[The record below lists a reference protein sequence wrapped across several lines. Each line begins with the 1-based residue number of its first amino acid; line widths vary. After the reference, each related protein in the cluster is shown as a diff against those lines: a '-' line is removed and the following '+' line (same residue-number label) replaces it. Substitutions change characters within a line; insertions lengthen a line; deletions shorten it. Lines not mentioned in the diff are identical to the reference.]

1 MYLTY
6 ETSFYTDN
14 EGQIMKVN
22 KEIKRPVFVIGHKNP
37 DTDSICAAITY
48 AKLKNAIT
56 GDEYIAGRAGHL
68 NEETQFVLSHFGVQ
82 VPVYIKDVRTQV
94 RDMEIRMLEGIGADL
109 SLKRAWAEM
118 RDAEVVTLC
127 VTEND
132 EVSGI
137 ITTNDIV
144 ETYMD
149 VIDPGILS
157 LAKTSYQNI
166 VETLDGELIVG
177 DIGDILDK
185 GKVVIA
191 AASPEMMENL
201 IEEGD
206 VVILGNRYE
215 TQLCAIEMNAG
226 CIIVCEGADVAK
238 TIRNQAREHGT
249 KIITTP
255 HDTFVVA
262 RLINQSMPINYV
274 MKKDNVV
281 CFHMDDYIE
290 DIQEVMAS
298 MRHRYFPVLDKNE
311 HYVGMISRRN
321 FLGAKKKQLIL
332 VDHNEKNQA
341 VNGADSADIL
351 EIIDHHRLRTIET
364 SGPVF
369 FRNQPLGST
378 CTIIYLM
385 YKEYGVEIDKVT
397 AGLLLAA
404 ILSDTLMFR
413 SPTCTAIDKKA
424 GEELALIA
432 GVNYEEFAKEMFHA
446 GSNLSG
452 KSASEILHQDF
463 KKFTVDD
470 MNIGIGQINSMSAEE
485 LLEIK
490 SKVEPELKKAAED
503 DGLDML
509 FFMLTNII
517 DESSEVLFTGAKSQY
532 TINSA
537 FGINASGDKATLP
550 GVVSRKKQLLPAI
563 VEAIQN

>member
-1 MYLTY
+1 MN
-6 ETSFYTDN
+6 D
-14 EGQIMKVN
+14 Q
-22 KEIKRPVFVIGHKNP
+22 KRPVIVMGHKNP

-48 AKLKNAIT
+48 ANLKRQIT
-56 GDEYIAGRAGHL
+56 GDDYIACRAGHL
-68 NEETQFVLSHFGVQ
+68 NEETQFVMSYFNVETPAY
-82 VPVYIKDVRTQV
+82 VKDVRTQV
-94 RDMEIRMLEGIGADL
+94 RDMEIRMLEGSSRDL
-109 SLKRAWAEM
+109 SLKNAWSKM

-127 VTEND
+127 VTEGD
-132 EVSGI
+132 KLTGI
-137 ITTNDIV
+137 VTTNDIV

-149 VIDPGILS
+149 VIDPKILS
-157 LAKTSYQNI
+157 EAKTCYRNI

-177 DIGDILDK
+177 DIEDVLTK

-191 AASPEMMENL
+191 AANPDMMENV

-206 VVILGNRYE
+206 VVILGNRYDM
-215 TQLCAIEMNAG
+215 QLCAIEMNAG

-238 TIRNQAREHGT
+238 TIQIQAREHGT

-255 HDTFVVA
+255 HDTFIVA
-262 RLINQSMPINYV
+262 RLINQSMPIEHV
-274 MKKDNVV
+274 MKKDKLV
-281 CFHMDDYIE
+281 CFHMDDFIE

-298 MRHRYFPVLDKNE
+298 MRHRYFPVLDKND
-311 HYVGMISRRN
+311 HYIGMVSRRN

-341 VNGADSADIL
+341 VNGADNAEIL

-364 SGPVF
+364 AGPVF

-378 CTIIYLM
+378 CTIIYNM
-385 YKEYGVEIDKVT
+385 YREYNVEIDKTT

-413 SPTCTAIDKKA
+413 SPTCTSVDKKA
-424 GEELALIA
+424 GEDLAAIA
-432 GVNYEEFAKEMFHA
+432 GIDYEAFAKEMFHA

-452 KSASEILHQDF
+452 KSAKEILHQDF

-470 MNIGIGQINSMSAEE
+470 LTIGIGQINSMSADE
-485 LLEIK
+485 LSEIK
-490 SKVEPELKKAAED
+490 ERIMPELKTVSEA

-517 DESSEVLFTGAKSQY
+517 DESSEVVFAGAKAQHTLS
-532 TINSA
+532 SA
-537 FGINASGDKATLP
+537 FGVNAEGNVAYLP
-550 GVVSRKKQLLPAI
+550 GVVSRKKQLLPSI
-563 VEAIQN
+563 VETIQQ

>member
-1 MYLTY
+1 M
-6 ETSFYTDN
+6 EKQN
-14 EGQIMKVN
+14 
-22 KEIKRPVFVIGHKNP
+22 RPVIVIGHKNP

-48 AKLKNAIT
+48 ANLKSKIT
-56 GDEYIAGRAGHL
+56 GDEYIACRAGHL
-68 NEETQFVLSHFGVQ
+68 NEETQFVLSHFGVE

-94 RDMEIRMLEGIGADL
+94 RDMEIRMLEGVGSDL
-109 SLKRAWAEM
+109 SLKKAWAKM

-127 VTEND
+127 VTDND
-132 EVSGI
+132 VLSGI
-137 ITTNDIV
+137 VTTNDIV

-157 LAKTSYQNI
+157 QAHTSYKNI
-166 VETLDGELIVG
+166 VETIDGELLVG
-177 DIGDILDK
+177 DITDNLTK

-191 AASPEMMENL
+191 AASPEIMENL
-201 IEEGD
+201 INEGD

-226 CIIVCEGADVAK
+226 CIIVCEGAEVAK
-238 TIRNQAREHGT
+238 TIQTQAKEHGT

-255 HDTFVVA
+255 HDTFIVA
-262 RLINQSMPINYV
+262 RLINQSIPIEHV
-274 MKKDNVV
+274 MKKDSTVH
-281 CFHMDDYIE
+281 FHMDDYIE
-290 DIQEVMAS
+290 DIQDVMAQT
-298 MRHRYFPVLDKNE
+298 RHRYFPILDKSN
-311 HYVGMISRRN
+311 HYIGMISRRN

-341 VNGADSADIL
+341 VNGADSAEIL
-351 EIIDHHRLRTIET
+351 EIVDHHRLRTIET
-364 SGPVF
+364 AGPVF

-378 CTIIYLM
+378 CSIIYLM
-385 YKEYGVEIDKVT
+385 YKENGVEIDKTT

-413 SPTCTAIDKKA
+413 SPTCTLIDKNA
-424 GEELALIA
+424 GEELAKIA
-432 GVNYEEFAKEMFHA
+432 GVDFEEFAKEMFHA

-470 MNIGIGQINSMSAEE
+470 LTIGIGQINSMSAEE
-485 LLEIK
+485 LAEIK
-490 SKVEPELKKAAED
+490 NRLEPELKNVAKE

-517 DESSEVLFTGAKSQY
+517 EESSEIIFEGAKAQH
-532 TINSA
+532 TLNNA
-537 FGINASGDKATLP
+537 FGINVTGDTAKLP

-563 VEAIQN
+563 VETIQQ

>member
-1 MYLTY
+1 M
-6 ETSFYTDN
+6 EKQN
-14 EGQIMKVN
+14 
-22 KEIKRPVFVIGHKNP
+22 RPVIVIGHKNP

-48 AKLKNAIT
+48 ANLKSKIT
-56 GDEYIAGRAGHL
+56 GDEYIACRAGHL
-68 NEETQFVLSHFGVQ
+68 NEETQFVLSHFDVE
-82 VPVYIKDVRTQV
+82 VPAYIKDVRTQV
-94 RDMEIRMLEGIGADL
+94 RDMEIRMLEGVGSDL
-109 SLKRAWAEM
+109 SLKKAWAKM

-132 EVSGI
+132 ELSGI
-137 ITTNDIV
+137 VTTNDIV

-157 LAKTSYQNI
+157 QAHTSYKNI
-166 VETLDGELIVG
+166 VETIDGELIVG
-177 DIGDILDK
+177 DISDNLTK

-191 AASPEMMENL
+191 AASPEIMENL
-201 IEEGD
+201 INEGD

-226 CIIVCEGADVAK
+226 CIIVCEGAEVAK
-238 TIRNQAREHGT
+238 TIQTQAKEHGT

-255 HDTFVVA
+255 HDTFIVA
-262 RLINQSMPINYV
+262 RLINQSIPIEHV
-274 MKKDNVV
+274 MKKDSTVH
-281 CFHMDDYIE
+281 FHMDDYIE
-290 DIQEVMAS
+290 DIQDVMAQT
-298 MRHRYFPVLDKNE
+298 RHRYFPILDKSN
-311 HYVGMISRRN
+311 HYIGMISRRN

-341 VNGADSADIL
+341 VNGADSAEIL
-351 EIIDHHRLRTIET
+351 EIVDHHRLRTIET
-364 SGPVF
+364 AGPVF

-378 CTIIYLM
+378 CSIIYLM
-385 YKEYGVEIDKVT
+385 YKENGVDIDKTT

-413 SPTCTAIDKKA
+413 SPTCTLIDKNA
-424 GEELALIA
+424 GEELAKIA
-432 GVNYEEFAKEMFHA
+432 GVDFEEFAKEMFHA

-470 MNIGIGQINSMSAEE
+470 LTIGIGQINSMSAEE
-485 LLEIK
+485 LAEIK
-490 SKVEPELKKAAED
+490 NRLEPELKNVAKE

-517 DESSEVLFTGAKSQY
+517 EESSEIIFEGAKAQH
-532 TINSA
+532 TLNNA
-537 FGINASGDKATLP
+537 FGVNVTGDTAKLP

-563 VEAIQN
+563 VETIQQ

>member
-1 MYLTY
+1 M
-6 ETSFYTDN
+6 
-14 EGQIMKVN
+14 N
-22 KEIKRPVFVIGHKNP
+22 KNTQKRPIFVVGHKNP

-48 AKLKNAIT
+48 ANLKNIIT
-56 GDEYIAGRAGHL
+56 GDAYVAGRAGHL
-68 NEETQFVLSHFGVQ
+68 NEETQFVLSHFGVH

-94 RDMEIRMLEGIGADL
+94 RDMEIRTLDGISADF
-109 SLKRAWAEM
+109 SLKNAWSRM
-118 RDAEVVTLC
+118 RDAQVVTLC
-127 VTEND
+127 VTEGD

-137 ITTNDIV
+137 VTTNDIV

-157 LAKTSYQNI
+157 EAKTSYQNI

-177 DIGDILDK
+177 DIGDSLEK

-191 AASPEMMENL
+191 AASPEMMENF
-201 IEEGD
+201 IEAGD

-215 TQLCAIEMNAG
+215 TQLCAIELNAG
-226 CIIVCEGADVAK
+226 CIIVCEGAEVAK
-238 TIRNQAREHGT
+238 TIQNQAREHGT

-262 RLINQSMPINYV
+262 RLINQSMPIRHV

-290 DIQEVMAS
+290 DIQEVMAQ

-351 EIIDHHRLRTIET
+351 EIVDHHRLRTIET
-364 SGPVF
+364 AGPVF

-378 CTIIYLM
+378 CTIIYLL
-385 YKEYGVEIDKVT
+385 YKEYGVAIDKVT

-413 SPTCTAIDKKA
+413 SPTCTAVDKKA
-424 GEELALIA
+424 GEELADMA

-452 KSASEILHQDF
+452 KTADEILHQDF

-470 MNIGIGQINSMSAEE
+470 MTIGISQINSMSAEE
-485 LLEIK
+485 LMEIK
-490 SKVEPELKKAAED
+490 EKVEPALEKAAED

-517 DESSEVLFTGAKSQY
+517 DESSEVLFTGAKSQF
-532 TINSA
+532 TINNA
-537 FGINASGDKATLP
+537 FGIAVTGNRALLP

>member
-1 MYLTY
+1 MA
-6 ETSFYTDN
+6 E
-14 EGQIMKVN
+14 Q
-22 KEIKRPVFVIGHKNP
+22 KRPVIVIGHKNP

-48 AKLKNAIT
+48 ANLKNKIT
-56 GDEYIAGRAGHL
+56 GDDYIACRAGHL
-68 NEETQFVLSHFGVQ
+68 NEETQFVLSHFDVA
-82 VPVYIKDVRTQV
+82 VPSYIKDVRTQV
-94 RDMEIRMLEGIGADL
+94 RDMEIRMLDGTSSKL
-109 SLKRAWAEM
+109 SLKNAWSKM
-118 RDAEVVTLC
+118 RDAGVVTLC

-132 EVSGI
+132 ELTGI
-137 ITTNDIV
+137 VTTNDIV

-157 LAKTSYQNI
+157 QAHTSYSNI
-166 VETLDGELIVG
+166 VETLDGKLIVG
-177 DIGDILDK
+177 EIEDVLEK

-191 AASPEMMENL
+191 AASPDMMENL

-226 CIIVCEGADVAK
+226 CIIVCEGAEVAK
-238 TIRNQAREHGT
+238 TIQAQAREHGT

-262 RLINQSMPINYV
+262 RLINQSMPIEHV
-274 MKKDNVV
+274 MKKDGLV

-290 DIQEVMAS
+290 DIQDVMAQ

-311 HYVGMISRRN
+311 HYIGMISRRN

-341 VNGADSADIL
+341 VNGADAADIL
-351 EIIDHHRLRTIET
+351 EIIDHHRLGTIET
-364 SGPVF
+364 AGPVF

-385 YKEYGVEIDKVT
+385 YKEYGVEIDKT
-397 AGLLLAA
+397 IAGLLLAA

-413 SPTCTAIDKKA
+413 SPTCTNVDRKA
-424 GEELALIA
+424 GEELAGIA
-432 GVNYEEFAKEMFHA
+432 GVDYEEFAKEMFHA

-452 KSASEILHQDF
+452 KTAKEILHQDF

-470 MNIGIGQINSMSAEE
+470 LTIGIGQINSMSADE
-485 LLEIK
+485 LAEIK
-490 SKVEPELKKAAED
+490 SKIMPQLEEVSGE

-509 FFMLTNII
+509 FFMLTDII
-517 DESSEVLFTGAKSQY
+517 DESSEVVFAGAKAQH
-532 TINSA
+532 TLESA
-537 FGINASGDKATLP
+537 FGITVEGDSALLP
-550 GVVSRKKQLLPAI
+550 GVVSRKKQLLPSI
-563 VEAIQN
+563 VETIQQ

>member
-1 MYLTY
+1 MNNI
-6 ETSFYTDN
+6 EDN
-14 EGQIMKVN
+14 
-22 KEIKRPVFVIGHKNP
+22 RPIFVTGHKNP

-48 AKLKNAIT
+48 ANLKNKAF
-56 GDEYIAGRAGHL
+56 GGNYIACRAGHL
-68 NEETQFVLSHFGVQ
+68 NEETQFVLSHFGVD
-82 VPVYIKDVRTQV
+82 VPAYIKDVRTQV
-94 RDMEIRMLEGIGADL
+94 RDMEIRRLDGVSSDL
-109 SLKRAWAEM
+109 SLKNAWTKM
-118 RDAEVVTLC
+118 RDADVVTLC
-127 VTEND
+127 ATEGD
-132 EVSGI
+132 KLAGI
-137 ITTNDIV
+137 VTTNDIV

-149 VIDPGILS
+149 VIDPHILS
-157 LAKTSYQNI
+157 QARTSYRNI

-177 DIGDILDK
+177 NIDDSLEN

-191 AASPEMMENL
+191 AASPEMMENV
-201 IEEGD
+201 IEKGD

-215 TQLCAIEMNAG
+215 TQLCAIELEAS
-226 CIIVCEGADVAK
+226 CIIVCEGAEVTR
-238 TIRNQAREHGT
+238 TIKSQANEHGT

-262 RLINQSMPINYV
+262 RLINQSMPIDYI
-274 MKKDNVV
+274 MKKDNLAT
-281 CFHMDDYIE
+281 FYMDDFIE

-298 MRHRYFPVLDKNE
+298 MRHRYFPVLDKNDN
-311 HYVGMISRRN
+311 YIGMISRRN
-321 FLGAKKKQLIL
+321 FLGAHKKQLIL

-341 VNGADSADIL
+341 VNGADSAEIL

-385 YKEYGVEIDKVT
+385 YKEYGVEIDPTT

-413 SPTCTAIDKKA
+413 SPTCTQVDRNA
-424 GEELALIA
+424 GEELSKIA
-432 GVNYEEFAKEMFHA
+432 SIDYEEFAKEMFHA

-452 KSASEILHQDF
+452 KSATEILHQDF

-470 MNIGIGQINSMSAEE
+470 MTIGIGQINSMSSEE
-485 LLEIK
+485 LIEIK
-490 SKVEPELKKAAED
+490 TRIEPELKSVTGD
-503 DGLDML
+503 DGLDMI

-517 DESSEVLFTGAKSQY
+517 DESSEIIFSGNKALH

-537 FGINASGDKATLP
+537 FGLSSEGNSVILP

-563 VEAIQN
+563 VEAMQQ

>member
-1 MYLTY
+1 MGYKM
-6 ETSFYTDN
+6 DN
-14 EGQIMKVN
+14 N
-22 KEIKRPVFVIGHKNP
+22 RPVLVMGHKNP

-48 AKLKNAIT
+48 ANLKREIT
-56 GDEYIAGRAGHL
+56 GGDYIAARAGHL
-68 NEETQFVLSHFGVQ
+68 NEETQFVLSHFGVE
-82 VPVYIKDVRTQV
+82 VPAYIKDVRTQV
-94 RDMEIRMLEGIGADL
+94 RDMEIRMLEGTSANL
-109 SLKRAWAEM
+109 SLKNAWAKM
-118 RDAEVVTLC
+118 RDANVVTLC
-127 VTEND
+127 VTEGNQL
-132 EVSGI
+132 SGI

-149 VIDPGILS
+149 VIDPKILS
-157 LAKTSYQNI
+157 EAGTCYKNI

-177 DIGDILDK
+177 DVEDVLTR

-191 AASPEMMENL
+191 AANPDMMENV

-206 VVILGNRYE
+206 VVILGNRYDM
-215 TQLCAIEMNAG
+215 QLCAIEMNAG
-226 CIIVCEGADVAK
+226 CIIVCEGASVAK
-238 TIRNQAREHGT
+238 TIQIQAQEHGC
-249 KIITTP
+249 KIIMTP

-262 RLINQSMPINYV
+262 RLINQSMPVEHI
-274 MKKDNVV
+274 MKTDNLVS
-281 CFHMDDYIE
+281 FHMDDFIE

-298 MRHRYFPVLDKNE
+298 MRHRYFPVLDKNDN
-311 HYVGMISRRN
+311 YIGMISRRN

-341 VNGADSADIL
+341 VNGADGAEIL

-364 SGPVF
+364 AGPVF

-385 YKEYGVEIDKVT
+385 YKEYGVEIDKT
-397 AGLLLAA
+397 IAGLLLAA

-413 SPTCTAIDKKA
+413 SPTCTKIDKKA
-424 GEELALIA
+424 GEELASIA
-432 GVNYEEFAKEMFHA
+432 EIDFEAFAKEMFHA

-452 KSASEILHQDF
+452 KTAKEILHQDF

-470 MNIGIGQINSMSAEE
+470 MTIGIGQINSMSAEE
-485 LLEIK
+485 LVEIK
-490 SKVEPELKKAAED
+490 EKISPELSKVASD

-517 DESSEVLFTGAKSQY
+517 EEASEVVYAGAKAEH
-532 TINSA
+532 TLNSA
-537 FGINASGDKATLP
+537 FGTTVSGGSARLA

-563 VEAIQN
+563 VETIQQ

>member
-1 MYLTY
+1 M
-6 ETSFYTDN
+6 EKQN
-14 EGQIMKVN
+14 
-22 KEIKRPVFVIGHKNP
+22 RPVIVIGHKNP

-48 AKLKNAIT
+48 ANLKSKIT
-56 GDEYIAGRAGHL
+56 GDEYIACRAGHL
-68 NEETQFVLSHFGVQ
+68 NEETQFVLSHFDVE
-82 VPVYIKDVRTQV
+82 VPAYIKDVRTQV
-94 RDMEIRMLEGIGADL
+94 RDMEIRMLEGVGSDL
-109 SLKRAWAEM
+109 SLKKAWAKM

-132 EVSGI
+132 ELSGI
-137 ITTNDIV
+137 VTTNDIV

-157 LAKTSYQNI
+157 QAHTSYKNI
-166 VETLDGELIVG
+166 VETIDGELIVG
-177 DIGDILDK
+177 DISDNLTK

-191 AASPEMMENL
+191 AASPEIMENL
-201 IEEGD
+201 INEGD

-226 CIIVCEGADVAK
+226 CIIVCEGAEVAK
-238 TIRNQAREHGT
+238 TIQTQAKEHGT

-255 HDTFVVA
+255 HDTFIVA
-262 RLINQSMPINYV
+262 RLINQSIPIEHV
-274 MKKDNVV
+274 MKKDSTVH
-281 CFHMDDYIE
+281 FHMDDYIE
-290 DIQEVMAS
+290 DIQDVMAQT
-298 MRHRYFPVLDKNE
+298 RHRYFPILDKSN
-311 HYVGMISRRN
+311 HYIGMISRRN

-341 VNGADSADIL
+341 VNGADSAEIL
-351 EIIDHHRLRTIET
+351 EIVDHHRLRTIET
-364 SGPVF
+364 AGPVF

-378 CTIIYLM
+378 CSIIYLM
-385 YKEYGVEIDKVT
+385 YKENGVEIDKTT

-413 SPTCTAIDKKA
+413 SPTCTLIDKNA
-424 GEELALIA
+424 GEELAKIA
-432 GVNYEEFAKEMFHA
+432 GVDFEEFAKEMFHA

-452 KSASEILHQDF
+452 KSAGEILHQDF

-470 MNIGIGQINSMSAEE
+470 LTIGIGQINSMSAEE
-485 LLEIK
+485 LVEIK
-490 SKVEPELKKAAED
+490 KKLEPELSNVAKE

-517 DESSEVLFTGAKSQY
+517 EESSEIIFEGAKAQH
-532 TINSA
+532 TLNNA
-537 FGINASGDKATLP
+537 FGINVTGDTAKLP

-563 VEAIQN
+563 VETIQQ

>member
-1 MYLTY
+1 MA
-6 ETSFYTDN
+6 E
-14 EGQIMKVN
+14 Q
-22 KEIKRPVFVIGHKNP
+22 KRPVIVIGHKNP

-48 AKLKNAIT
+48 ANLKNKIT
-56 GDEYIAGRAGHL
+56 GDDYIACRAGHL
-68 NEETQFVLSHFGVQ
+68 NEETQFVLSHFDVA
-82 VPVYIKDVRTQV
+82 VPSYIKDVRTQV
-94 RDMEIRMLEGIGADL
+94 RDMEIRMLEGTSSKL
-109 SLKRAWAEM
+109 SLKNAWSKM
-118 RDAEVVTLC
+118 RDAGVVTLC
-127 VTEND
+127 VTDND
-132 EVSGI
+132 ELTGI
-137 ITTNDIV
+137 VTTNDIV

-157 LAKTSYQNI
+157 QAHTSYSNI
-166 VETLDGELIVG
+166 VETLDGKLIVG
-177 DIGDILDK
+177 EIEDVLEK

-191 AASPEMMENL
+191 AASPDMMENL

-226 CIIVCEGADVAK
+226 CIIVCEGAEVAK
-238 TIRNQAREHGT
+238 TIQAQAREHGT

-262 RLINQSMPINYV
+262 RLINQSMPIEHV
-274 MKKDNVV
+274 MKKDGLV

-290 DIQEVMAS
+290 DIQDVMAQ

-311 HYVGMISRRN
+311 HYIGMISRRN

-341 VNGADSADIL
+341 VNGADAADIL

-364 SGPVF
+364 AGPVF

-385 YKEYGVEIDKVT
+385 YKEYGVEIDKT
-397 AGLLLAA
+397 IAGLLLAA

-413 SPTCTAIDKKA
+413 SPTCTNVDRKA
-424 GEELALIA
+424 GEELAGIA
-432 GVNYEEFAKEMFHA
+432 GVDYEEFAKEMFHA

-452 KSASEILHQDF
+452 KTAKEILHQDF

-470 MNIGIGQINSMSAEE
+470 LTIGIGQINSMSAEE
-485 LLEIK
+485 LAEIK
-490 SKVEPELKKAAED
+490 SKIMPQLEEVSGE

-517 DESSEVLFTGAKSQY
+517 DESSEVVFAGAKAQH
-532 TINSA
+532 TLGSA
-537 FGINASGDKATLP
+537 FGITVEGDSALLP
-550 GVVSRKKQLLPAI
+550 GVVSRKKQLLPSI
-563 VEAIQN
+563 VETIQQ